1 MKTNLK
7 LALLQMDCQWEDRTA
22 NLKHADSLLNLVD
35 ADLVVLP
42 EMFATGF
49 SMQPER
55 VAESMS
61 GPR

>member
-42 EMFATGF
+42 RCL
-49 SMQPER
+49 QR
-55 VAESMS
+55 VLACNRNVWLSRCPA
-61 GPR
+61 PR